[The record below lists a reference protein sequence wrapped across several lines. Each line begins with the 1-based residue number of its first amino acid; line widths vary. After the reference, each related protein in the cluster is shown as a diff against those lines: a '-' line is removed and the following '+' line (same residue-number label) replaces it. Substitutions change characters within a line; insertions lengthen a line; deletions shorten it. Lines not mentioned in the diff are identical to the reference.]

1 LIDLPETDKIRLQES
16 NAALKRALMIDNISD
31 TLIPAWVDDTL
42 TPVEKLLVHQ
52 RGLRHLAVSVFLL
65 SGPDVLIQR
74 RALGKY
80 HTPGLWA
87 NTCCIHP
94 HWGEDPM
101 TCAHRRL
108 EQEMGIVDVTL
119 LHRDVIEYRADVGSG
134 LIEHEVVD
142 LFVAHV
148 DRGIELSPNPNEVM
162 ETNWISID
170 DLRCQAATMPHKFTP
185 WLRIYLAQHADKIFL

>member
-1 LIDLPETDKIRLQES
+1 MIDLPETDKIRLQES

-87 NTCCIHP
+87 NTCCTHP
-94 HWGEDPM
+94 HWGEDGPSR
-101 TCAHRRL
+101 ASIPL
-108 EQEMGIVDVTL
+108 EKISGIT
-119 LHRDVIEYRADVGSG
+119 IGC
-134 LIEHEVVD
+134 
-142 LFVAHV
+142 
-148 DRGIELSPNPNEVM
+148 NEIF
-162 ETNWISID
+162 EE
-170 DLRCQAATMPHKFTP
+170 FTP
-185 WLRIYLAQHADKIFL
+185 DYLCAVDYRMMKLLYNSTYTNPVYYR

>member
-1 LIDLPETDKIRLQES
+1 
-16 NAALKRALMIDNISD
+16 
-31 TLIPAWVDDTL
+31 
-42 TPVEKLLVHQ
+42 
-52 RGLRHLAVSVFLL
+52 
-65 SGPDVLIQR
+65 
-74 RALGKY
+74 
-80 HTPGLWA
+80 
-87 NTCCIHP
+87 
-94 HWGEDPM
+94 M

-119 LHRDVIEYRADVGSG
+119 LHRDGIEYRADVGSG

-148 DRGIELSPNPNEVM
+148 DRGIELSPNPNEMM

-170 DLRCQAATMPHKFTP
+170 GLRCQAATMPHKFTP

>member
-1 LIDLPETDKIRLQES
+1 
-16 NAALKRALMIDNISD
+16 MIDNISD

-52 RGLRHLAVSVFLL
+52 RGLRHPAVSVFLL

-87 NTCCIHP
+87 NTCCTHP

-170 DLRCQAATMPHKFTP
+170 DLRGQAATTPHKFTP

>member
-1 LIDLPETDKIRLQES
+1 MIDLPETDKIRLQES

-87 NTCCIHP
+87 NTCCTHP

-101 TCAHRRL
+101 SCAHRRL

-170 DLRCQAATMPHKFTP
+170 ELRGQAATMPHKFTP

>member
-1 LIDLPETDKIRLQES
+1 
-16 NAALKRALMIDNISD
+16 MIDKLSD

-87 NTCCIHP
+87 NTCCTHP

-101 TCAHRRL
+101 ICAHRRL

-148 DRGIELSPNPNEVM
+148 DRGIELSPNPDEVM
-162 ETNWISID
+162 DTNWISID
-170 DLRCQAATMPHKFTP
+170 DLRVQAVTMPHKLTP
-185 WLRIYLAQHADKIFL
+185 WLRLYLAQHADKIFLKP